1 MLNEDDLP
9 TPKPKRMQPPVLDLL
24 GVDELRDYIGELQA
38 EIARVE
44 ADILKKQAHR
54 SAADAVF
61 RKP

>member
-61 RKP
+61 RTP

>member
-1 MLNEDDLP
+1 MLNDDDLP

-24 GVDELRDYIGELQA
+24 GVDELRDYIAELHA

-44 ADILKKQAHR
+44 ADIVKKQAVR
-54 SAADAVF
+54 RAAEAFF